1 MELFRGIAGEGT
13 AVLMVTHELDTLR
26 YGDRVYSMDA
36 GNLRAEDTY
45 PCPGTYS

>member
-36 GNLRAEDTY
+36 GNLRAADRA
-45 PCPGTYS
+45 G